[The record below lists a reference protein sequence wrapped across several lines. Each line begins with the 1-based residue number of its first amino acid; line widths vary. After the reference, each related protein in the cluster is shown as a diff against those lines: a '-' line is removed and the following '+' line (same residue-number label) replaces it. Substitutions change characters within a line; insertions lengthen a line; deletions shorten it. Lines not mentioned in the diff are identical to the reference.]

1 MVAIGAGEMTMLI
14 WLLAAVVSTVV
25 GGALGRWWWINR
37 RASIRGANRILE
49 RPNSYYSSKGVR
61 DQEDAEWYD
70 SIDLDK
76 LHEVNRDE
84 IERLI
89 AQIKGAGIDSL
100 RPSDRA
106 FLERIADLDA
116 PERKGDRP
124 LPSTPWPSWA

>member
-1 MVAIGAGEMTMLI
+1 MLI
-14 WLLAAVVSTVV
+14 WLSVLLLSTVV
-25 GGALGRWWWINR
+25 GGASARRWWIKR
-37 RASIRGANRILE
+37 RASVKSANRILE

-76 LHEVNRDE
+76 LHEVNRAE

-106 FLERIADLDA
+106 FLERIAELDA
-116 PERKGDRP
+116 PDRNGDRP
-124 LPSTPWPSWA
+124 LPTTPWPSWA

>member
-1 MVAIGAGEMTMLI
+1 MLI
-14 WLLAAVVSTVV
+14 WLSVLLLSTVV
-25 GGALGRWWWINR
+25 GGASARWWWIKR
-37 RASIRGANRILE
+37 RASIKSANRILE
-49 RPNSYYSSKGVR
+49 QPNSYYSSKGVR

-84 IERLI
+84 VERLI

-116 PERKGDRP
+116 PERTGDRP
-124 LPSTPWPSWA
+124 MPANPWPSWA

>member
-1 MVAIGAGEMTMLI
+1 MLI
-14 WLLAAVVSTVV
+14 WLSVLLLSTVV
-25 GGALGRWWWINR
+25 GGASARWWWIKR
-37 RASIRGANRILE
+37 RASIKSANRILE

-84 IERLI
+84 VERLM

-100 RPSDRA
+100 RFSDLA

-116 PERKGDRP
+116 PKRTGDRP
-124 LPSTPWPSWA
+124 MPANPWPSWA

>member
-1 MVAIGAGEMTMLI
+1 MLI
-14 WLLAAVVSTVV
+14 WVSVLLLSTAV
-25 GGALGRWWWINR
+25 GGALGRRWWIKR
-37 RASIRGANRILE
+37 RSSVRAANRILE

>member
-1 MVAIGAGEMTMLI
+1 MTMLI

>member
-1 MVAIGAGEMTMLI
+1 MTMLI
-14 WLLAAVVSTVV
+14 WVSVLLLSTAV
-25 GGALGRWWWINR
+25 GGALGRRWWIKR
-37 RASIRGANRILE
+37 RSSVRAANRILE

>member
-1 MVAIGAGEMTMLI
+1 MLI
-14 WLLAAVVSTVV
+14 WLSVLLLSTVV
-25 GGALGRWWWINR
+25 GGALGRRWWIKR
-37 RASIRGANRILE
+37 RASIKSANRILE

-70 SIDLDK
+70 SIDLDQ

-89 AQIKGAGIDSL
+89 EQIKGAGIDSL
-100 RPSDRA
+100 RLSDRA

-116 PERKGDRP
+116 PDRKGDRP
-124 LPSTPWPSWA
+124 MPATPWPSWA

>member
-1 MVAIGAGEMTMLI
+1 MLL
-14 WLLAAVVSTVV
+14 WLSVLLLSTVV
-25 GGALGRWWWINR
+25 SGAVGRRWWIKR
-37 RASIRGANRILE
+37 RASINAANRILE

-76 LHEVNRDE
+76 LHEVNRAE

-89 AQIKGAGIDSL
+89 AQIEGAGIDSL

-124 LPSTPWPSWA
+124 RPATAWPSWA

>member
-1 MVAIGAGEMTMLI
+1 MSI
-14 WLLAAVVSTVV
+14 WLSVLLLSTVV
-25 GGALGRWWWINR
+25 GGALGRRWRTKR
-37 RASIRGANRILE
+37 RARVKAANRILE

-76 LHEVNRDE
+76 LHEVNRAE

-106 FLERIADLDA
+106 FLERIAELDA
-116 PERKGDRP
+116 PDRKGDRP
-124 LPSTPWPSWA
+124 LPTTPWPSWA

>member
-1 MVAIGAGEMTMLI
+1 MVAIEAGEMTMLI
-14 WLLAAVVSTVV
+14 WLLVLVLSTVAV
-25 GGALGRWWWINR
+25 GAFGRRCWIKR
-37 RASIRGANRILE
+37 RASIRAASRILE

-70 SIDLDK
+70 SIDLEK
-76 LHEVNRDE
+76 LHEVNRAE

-89 AQIKGAGIDSL
+89 VQIKGTGIDSL

-116 PERKGDRP
+116 PERQGDRP
-124 LPSTPWPSWA
+124 LPATPWPSWA